1 MRYCTWKLELVSNI
15 LWVIVGIAHIHCF
28 VCITHTDFQ
37 KYWICCTTML
47 YLAFSSVYIW
57 IKKVVEVL
65 AFQRDMQRYRWY
77 HPLLSGLPWNAIS
90 NLDTLHIG
98 RNQVASKKIRFF
110 WYPLP
115 SIVNILNFIQEW
127 IKRFITWHL
136 PDIAFI
142 IFAAA
147 KMIPVAFCYFSFLTL
162 HRMNDA
168 RYLKQIRF
176 FVVALQKR
184 RIEHNTVLTLL
195 LNNFACNMISL
206 QLTPPFRKKFHSK
219 CIVHC
224 QFQNC
229 AS

>member
-28 VCITHTDFQ
+28 VCVTHTDFQ

-110 WYPLP
+110 LVSIAEHSQYSQFHPRVDKKIYHMTFAWYR
-115 SIVNILNFIQEW
+115 V
-127 IKRFITWHL
+127 
-136 PDIAFI
+136 
-142 IFAAA
+142 
-147 KMIPVAFCYFSFLTL
+147 Y
-162 HRMNDA
+162 
-168 RYLKQIRF
+168 YL
-176 FVVALQKR
+176 
-184 RIEHNTVLTLL
+184 
-195 LNNFACNMISL
+195 C
-206 QLTPPFRKKFHSK
+206 
-219 CIVHC
+219 CC
-224 QFQNC
+224 
-229 AS
+229 